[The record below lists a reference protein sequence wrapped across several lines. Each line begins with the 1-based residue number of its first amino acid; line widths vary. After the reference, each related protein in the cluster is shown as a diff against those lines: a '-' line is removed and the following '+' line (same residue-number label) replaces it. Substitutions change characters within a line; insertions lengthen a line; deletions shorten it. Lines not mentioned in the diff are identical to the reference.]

1 MTQQLTRL
9 SIDEVQF
16 GTSRAAYRI
25 ILVLG
30 QRPLLVVCVQPVVN
44 VAISRWTDENNM
56 GHTILIG
63 FRVPATLI

>member
-16 GTSRAAYRI
+16 GTSRARI

-30 QRPLLVVCVQPVVN
+30 RRPLLVVSVQPVVN
-44 VAISRWTDENNM
+44 VAISLWADKNNM
-56 GHTILIG
+56 GHKILIG
-63 FRVPATLI
+63 FRVPTTLI